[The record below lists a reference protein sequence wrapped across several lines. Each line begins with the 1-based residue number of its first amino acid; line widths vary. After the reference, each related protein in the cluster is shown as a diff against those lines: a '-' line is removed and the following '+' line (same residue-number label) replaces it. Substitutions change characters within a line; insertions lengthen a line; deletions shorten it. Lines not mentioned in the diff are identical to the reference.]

1 MLQNVCGFLIKKF
14 YYRYYYDKNIMSKVH
29 GKRYAY
35 KFDFHGLMAA
45 CQAQAQG
52 QGDVMPTYHKYQHHQ
67 SDLGAALYPTTPG
80 TTTKLPT
87 ILPPGSQHPQS
98 GLFPPAT
105 YWPYSP
111 GTFDPRPA
119 PFN

>member
-1 MLQNVCGFLIKKF
+1 
-14 YYRYYYDKNIMSKVH
+14 MSKVH

-52 QGDVMPTYHKYQHHQ
+52 QGDMVPGYHKYQPHQ
-67 SDLGAALYPTTPG
+67 SELGAALYPAAPG
-80 TTTKLPT
+80 TAHKLPG
-87 ILPPGSQHPQS
+87 ILPTGSQHSQTA
-98 GLFPPAT
+98 GLFPTAT

-111 GTFDPRPA
+111 GSFDPRGP

>member
-1 MLQNVCGFLIKKF
+1 
-14 YYRYYYDKNIMSKVH
+14 MSKVH

-52 QGDVMPTYHKYQHHQ
+52 QGDVTGYHKYQAHQ
-67 SDLGAALYPTTPG
+67 SDLGTALYPTASPPSS
-80 TTTKLPT
+80 KIPS
-87 ILPPGSQHPQS
+87 ILPSATQHSQA
-98 GLFPPAT
+98 GLFPPPT

-111 GTFDPRPA
+111 GSFDPRGP

>member
-1 MLQNVCGFLIKKF
+1 MIVFF
-14 YYRYYYDKNIMSKVH
+14 VRYYYDKNIMSKVH

-52 QGDVMPTYHKYQHHQ
+52 QGDITGYHKYQTHQ
-67 SDLGAALYPTTPG
+67 TDLGTALYPTTTPPSS
-80 TTTKLPT
+80 KLPS
-87 ILPPGSQHPQS
+87 ILPSTTQHSQTT
-98 GLFPPAT
+98 GLFPPPS

-111 GTFDPRPA
+111 GSFDPRGP

>member
-1 MLQNVCGFLIKKF
+1 
-14 YYRYYYDKNIMSKVH
+14 MSKVH

-52 QGDVMPTYHKYQHHQ
+52 QSDMVPSYHKYQPHQ
-67 SDLGAALYPTTPG
+67 SELGAALYPTTAGPA
-80 TTTKLPT
+80 TKLPS
-87 ILPPGSQHPQS
+87 ILPPGSQSSQGS
-98 GLFPPAT
+98 LFPPPT

-111 GTFDPRPA
+111 GSFDPRSP

>member
-1 MLQNVCGFLIKKF
+1 
-14 YYRYYYDKNIMSKVH
+14 MSKVH

-52 QGDVMPTYHKYQHHQ
+52 QGDVVPGYHKYQPHQ
-67 SDLGAALYPTTPG
+67 SDLGAALYPTTAAAS
-80 TTTKLPT
+80 KLPG
-87 ILPPGSQHPQS
+87 ILPAGAQHPQTS
-98 GLFPPAT
+98 LFPPPAYWT
-105 YWPYSP
+105 YSGSFDHHRSP
-111 GTFDPRPA
+111 

>member
-1 MLQNVCGFLIKKF
+1 
-14 YYRYYYDKNIMSKVH
+14 YYYDKNIMSKVH

-52 QGDVMPTYHKYQHHQ
+52 QTDVAPGYHKYQPHQ
-67 SDLGAALYPTTPG
+67 SELGAALYPTG
-80 TTTKLPT
+80 HTTTPKIPS
-87 ILPPGSQHPQS
+87 ILPPGAQHAQA
-98 GLFPPAT
+98 GLFPPPT

-111 GTFDPRPA
+111 GSFDPRGP